1 MKWARWAE
9 MSTSI
14 SSSFPIPS
22 SALSAGPTL
31 FPVKV
36 ELKLENLI
44 TLIIFFTLL

>member
-1 MKWARWAE
+1 

-14 SSSFPIPS
+14 SSSRPS
-22 SALSAGPTL
+22 PALSAGPTL

-44 TLIIFFTLL
+44 TLIMFFTLL